1 MNLSNVL
8 WNEKLFI
15 MYIIIHMYMQYYLLG
30 SLGAEGL
37 TIKELT
43 IISALAGA
51 HLFVNQVN

>member
-8 WNEKLFI
+8 CNEKLFNVK
-15 MYIIIHMYMQYYLLG
+15 IIHMYMQYYLLG